1 MEKTNYLRE
10 PFGGQLGWKPILLR
24 IGLLCMFFMCLGTST
39 SVVQAQN
46 AEKISVVVREKTIAE
61 ILNIIEKKTQCVFLY
76 DEEVRGHLQK
86 VISIDMKEKSIDHI
100 MKKLLSNTGL
110 AYKISQRQILI
121 YSAHPV
127 KVSQPVEGQTVQISS
142 CVVDETGEALIGAS
156 IYILENKAGTTT
168 DINGFF
174 SLRVSIMFISSK
186 CRVIKPANSRRGSSF
201 QYITAILAALGAKP
215 RI

>member
-76 DEEVRGHLQK
+76 DVSMFMFLF
-86 VISIDMKEKSIDHI
+86 
-100 MKKLLSNTGL
+100 L
-110 AYKISQRQILI
+110 KI
-121 YSAHPV
+121 A
-127 KVSQPVEGQTVQISS
+127 
-142 CVVDETGEALIGAS
+142 
-156 IYILENKAGTTT
+156 KAG
-168 DINGFF
+168 IQQRF
-174 SLRVSIMFISSK
+174 SDVPRSRTK
-186 CRVIKPANSRRGSSF
+186 HEKKPF
-201 QYITAILAALGAKP
+201 KI
-215 RI
+215 